1 MATLGRATVRVGR
14 VGRGA
19 DEKVRTELDVDSGQR
34 QCPKKAAGGECAEE
48 GSEREHTMWGTCQ
61 MNRLPILVSKGVR
74 ELILWVQGSTR
85 RRVPGT
91 LGRNFTLF

>member
-14 VGRGA
+14 AGRGA
-19 DEKVRTELDVDSGQR
+19 DEKVPTELGVDSGQR
-34 QCPKKAAGGECAEE
+34 QCPKKAAGGECAER
-48 GSEREHTMWGTCQ
+48 SEREHTIWGTCR
-61 MNRLPILVSKGVR
+61 MSRLPILVSKGVR
-74 ELILWVQGSTR
+74 ELRSRVQGSTR